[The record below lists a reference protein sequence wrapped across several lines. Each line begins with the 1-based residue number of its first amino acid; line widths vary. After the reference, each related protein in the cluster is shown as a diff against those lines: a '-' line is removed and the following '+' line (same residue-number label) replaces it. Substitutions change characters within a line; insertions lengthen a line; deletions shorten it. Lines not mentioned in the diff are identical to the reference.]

1 MSLELNLPTNLSD
14 PTSASLMVVEFKD
27 LDFKP
32 ERIYWMSEFVSGTT
46 RGNHAHKT
54 LRQAF
59 FVMSG
64 SVTLDLYR
72 GETKTSVEMNKTSLI
87 LRVNPGIWRVIR
99 NASKDCVMMVLADQ
113 PYDEDDYIRNWNDYL
128 NWFDSGLKHG

>member
-14 PTSASLMVVEFKD
+14 PTSASLMVIEFKD

-46 RGNHAHKT
+46 RGNHALKT

-59 FVMSG
+59 FVLSG
-64 SVTLDLYR
+64 SVTLDLYS

-87 LRVNPGIWRVIR
+87 LRVNPGIWRVIL
-99 NASKDCVMMVLADQ
+99 NASEDCVMMVLADH
-113 PYDEDDYIRNWNDYL
+113 PYDENDYIRNWNQYL
-128 NWFDSGLKHG
+128 NWFNSGLKHG

>member
-14 PTSASLMVVEFKD
+14 PTSASLMVVEFQD

-32 ERIYWMSEFVSGTT
+32 ERIYWMSEFVPGTS

-59 FVMSG
+59 FVLSG
-64 SVTLDLYR
+64 SVTLDLYN
-72 GETKTSVEMNKTSLI
+72 GESKTSIDLQKSSLA

-99 NASKDCVMMVLADQ
+99 NASDDCIMMVLADQ
-113 PYDEDDYIRNWNDYL
+113 PYDENDYIRNWSEYL
-128 NWFDSGLKHG
+128 NWFKSGINHD

>member
-14 PTSASLMVVEFKD
+14 PTSALLMVVEFKD

-32 ERIYWMSEFVSGTT
+32 ERIYWMSKFVSGTT

-59 FVMSG
+59 FVLSG
-64 SVTLDLYR
+64 SVTLDLYI
-72 GETKTSVEMNKTSLI
+72 GETKTSVDMDNSSLV
-87 LRVNPGIWRVIR
+87 LRVDPGIWRVIR
-99 NASKDCVMMVLADQ
+99 NASEDCVMMVLADQ
-113 PYDEDDYIRNWNDYL
+113 PYEENDYIRNWDEYL
-128 NWFDSGLKHG
+128 TWINNGINHG

>member
-1 MSLELNLPTNLSD
+1 MSLELNLPTDLSD

-32 ERIYWMSEFVSGTT
+32 ERIYWMSKFVSGTT

-59 FVMSG
+59 FVLSG
-64 SVTLDLYR
+64 SVTLDLYS
-72 GETKTSVEMNKTSLI
+72 GGTKTSVDMDKSSLV
-87 LRVNPGIWRVIR
+87 LRIDPGIWRVIR
-99 NASKDCVMMVLADQ
+99 NASEDCVLVVLADQ
-113 PYDEDDYIRNWNDYL
+113 PYEENDYIRNWDEYL
-128 NWFDSGLKHG
+128 TWFNNGISHV